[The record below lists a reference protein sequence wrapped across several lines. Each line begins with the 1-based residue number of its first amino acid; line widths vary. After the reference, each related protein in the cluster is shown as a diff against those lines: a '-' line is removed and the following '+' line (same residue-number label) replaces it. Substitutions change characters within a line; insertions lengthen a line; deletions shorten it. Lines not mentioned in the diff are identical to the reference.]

1 MEVEV
6 GWVMIILNEFFPE
19 YATRRKLAGNMNTRV
34 EKMTKNIQLTKAI
47 KYCKEIEKLIDF
59 KLINK
64 FI

>member
-1 MEVEV
+1 
-6 GWVMIILNEFFPE
+6 NEFFPE